1 MDDSRPSTDYEI
13 DLLEFFETLWN
24 GKFKIIGFALVSL
37 IIVFGYQKSQPP
49 EYFLA
54 TTQIKPIG
62 SIEAAK
68 YSALNNL
75 DFFKVD
81 GAYLIRLYKE
91 ELEYNRKLFED
102 AIRKFNLLDRAK
114 YKTEDKF
121 NAAVISL
128 ASKIEILTPVS
139 KNKQKVKVNSV
150 ANQYSSINFKFND
163 KNKWNEVLVYV
174 TNSATNSVHENL
186 QELFKLKVKSLR
198 LSQAF
203 AKDEAILEVE
213 NAIEDYD
220 SQMKNRIAFLNEQA
234 LIARKLKIDK
244 NTLEA
249 QALLP
254 GTTLAN
260 MTIAP
265 PYYFRGY
272 EAIEKE
278 ISLIESRSN
287 PMAFVPKIIAL
298 KSVVRK
304 LEQDSTI
311 EKAESLIAL
320 TPIFKGNFIAASVSV
335 DSTKFNYE
343 SMRSVILLLA
353 ILFGSIIGSLY
364 VLINRYKNKV

>member
-49 EYFLA
+49 EDFLA
-54 TTQIKPIG
+54 TTQIKPVG
-62 SIEAAK
+62 TIEVAK

-75 DFFKVD
+75 DFFTVD
-81 GAYLIRLYKE
+81 SKYLIQLYKE
-91 ELEYNRKLFED
+91 ELENRKLFED

-114 YKTEDKF
+114 YKTEDEF

-139 KNKQKVKVNSV
+139 KDKQKVKEKSV

-163 KNKWNEVLVYV
+163 KNKWNEVLAYV
-174 TNSATNSVHENL
+174 TNTATNPVRENL
-186 QELFKLKVKSLR
+186 QELFKVKVESGR
-198 LSQAF
+198 LNQAF
-203 AKDEAILEVE
+203 AKDEAILGVE

-220 SQMKNRIAFLNEQA
+220 SQMKNRIAFLKEQA

-265 PYYFRGY
+265 PFYFRGY

>member
-1 MDDSRPSTDYEI
+1 MDDSRPSTDYDI
-13 DLLEFFETLWN
+13 DLFEFFETLWN
-24 GKFKIIGFALVSL
+24 GKLKIIGFALVSL
-37 IIVFGYQKSQPP
+37 IIVFGYQKLQPP
-49 EYFLA
+49 ENFLA

-62 SIEAAK
+62 SIEVAK

-75 DFFKVD
+75 DFFNVNKS
-81 GAYLIRLYKE
+81 YLMGLYKE
-91 ELEYNRKLFED
+91 ELENRKLFED

-121 NAAVISL
+121 NAAVIGL

-139 KNKQKVKVNSV
+139 IDKQKVKEKSV
-150 ANQYSSINFKFND
+150 VTQYSSINFKFND

-203 AKDEAILEVE
+203 AKDKAILKVE
-213 NAIEDYD
+213 NSIEDFD
-220 SQMKNRIAFLNEQA
+220 SKMKNRIAFLKEQA
-234 LIARKLKIDK
+234 LIARELEIAK
-244 NTLEA
+244 NTLES
-249 QALLP
+249 QSLIP
-254 GTTLAN
+254 GTTLTN
-260 MTIAP
+260 LTIQP

-278 ISLIESRSN
+278 ILLIEGRSN
-287 PMAFVPKIIAL
+287 PIAFLPKIIDL
-298 KSVVRK
+298 KSEVRK
-304 LEQDSTI
+304 LDQDRTI